1 MNPPPTAATM
11 TMTQHPT
18 PAQIEDEAIQLHR
31 EFVEIVREEIG
42 MNEAFANTMA
52 AALVR
57 GMRKRYSGQKLGA
70 KGTIYVPAPSKAA
83 RNAAIRAEFNGTNRE
98 AVCKKYGIGRAQL
111 YAIVGSKPQ

>member
-1 MNPPPTAATM
+1 MNNATTTATM
-11 TMTQHPT
+11 TMTQHQT

-57 GMRKRYSGQKLGA
+57 GMRKRYGGQRLGR
-70 KGTIYVPAPSKAA
+70 KDIYVPAPSKAA
-83 RNAAIRAEFNGTNRE
+83 RNAAIRQEFNGTNRDE
-98 AVCKKYGIGRAQL
+98 VCKKHGISRAML
-111 YAIVGSKPQ
+111 YVIVSKRTQ